1 MNLDDTIAAIAT
13 PIGEAG
19 IGIVRLSGN
28 DALAIADEIFVAKDG
43 RRPSEYETYTTH
55 YGHIVANVQG
65 SGVRGQGSEK
75 LYPVPCTLYPET
87 IDEVLLTVMRAP
99 KSYTR
104 EDIVEINCHGGIAAL
119 KKTLELVLMRGARL
133 AEPGEFTKKAFL
145 NGRIDLAQAEAVL
158 DIIRAKTNKGL
169 EAALLQLKGGVS
181 DSVRQL
187 RQELVDIKAHIEAS
201 VDFPEEELDAD
212 SLKTIGDRLSSVRRA
227 MEDFLDSF
235 KKGRIVREG
244 INCVICG
251 KANVGKSSLMNELLK
266 EERMI
271 VTPIPGTTRDAVSEY
286 INIDGI
292 PINLVDTAGIS
303 ESEHPL
309 DKEGVRRSRLWLE
322 KADLVLFVLDA
333 SDGLM
338 EQDRQIVE
346 FIKGKEVICVVNKID
361 LTRRM
366 PVNRAELKR
375 LFGRDTMCV
384 EISAL
389 KKINLKALPEAIL
402 NKVYRGEVLAND
414 YNMLTNARHRDAVFK
429 ASASV
434 EEAAASIEARQPE
447 EIISITLSE
456 AINALG
462 EITGESISEETLD
475 RIFSQF
481 CIGK

>member
-1 MNLDDTIAAIAT
+1 MLKANLDDTIAAIAT

-19 IGIVRLSGN
+19 IGIVRLSGK
-28 DALAIADEIFVAKDG
+28 DALVIADKIFMSADG
-43 RRPSEYETYTTH
+43 GKASEYGTYTTH
-55 YGHIVANVQG
+55 YGKIVDN
-65 SGVRGQGSEK
+65 GVI
-75 LYPVPCTLYPET
+75 V
-87 IDEVLLTVMRAP
+87 DEVILTVMRAP

-119 KKTLELVLMRGARL
+119 KKTLELVLAQGVRL
-133 AEPGEFTKKAFL
+133 AEAGEFTKRAFL

-158 DIIRAKTNKGL
+158 DIIRAKTDKGL
-169 EAALLQLKGGVS
+169 ETALLQLKGGVS

-187 RQELVDIKAHIEAS
+187 RHELVDIKAHIEAS
-201 VDFPEEELDAD
+201 VDFPEEELDVD
-212 SLKTIGDRLSSVRRA
+212 SLRAIGDRLNSVRRA
-227 MEDFLDSF
+227 MKDFLDSF
-235 KKGRIVREG
+235 EKGRIVREG

-292 PINLVDTAGIS
+292 PINIVDTAGIS
-303 ESEHPL
+303 ESEDPL

-333 SDGLM
+333 GDGLM
-338 EQDRQIVE
+338 EEDRQVVE

-366 PVNRAELKR
+366 PVNRTELKR
-375 LFGRDTMCV
+375 LFGKDTMCV
-384 EISAL
+384 ETSVL

-402 NKVYRGEVLAND
+402 NKVYKGEVLAND

-429 ASASV
+429 ASAAV
-434 EEAAASIEARQPE
+434 EEAMTSIEARQPE
-447 EIISITLSE
+447 EIISISLNE

-462 EITGESISEETLD
+462 EIIGESVSEEMLEA
-475 RIFSQF
+475 IFSQF
-481 CIGK
+481 CVGK

>member
-1 MNLDDTIAAIAT
+1 
-13 PIGEAG
+13 
-19 IGIVRLSGN
+19 
-28 DALAIADEIFVAKDG
+28 
-43 RRPSEYETYTTH
+43 
-55 YGHIVANVQG
+55 
-65 SGVRGQGSEK
+65 
-75 LYPVPCTLYPET
+75 
-87 IDEVLLTVMRAP
+87 
-99 KSYTR
+99 
-104 EDIVEINCHGGIAAL
+104 
-119 KKTLELVLMRGARL
+119 
-133 AEPGEFTKKAFL
+133 
-145 NGRIDLAQAEAVL
+145 
-158 DIIRAKTNKGL
+158 
-169 EAALLQLKGGVS
+169 
-181 DSVRQL
+181 
-187 RQELVDIKAHIEAS
+187 
-201 VDFPEEELDAD
+201 
-212 SLKTIGDRLSSVRRA
+212 
-227 MEDFLDSF
+227 
-235 KKGRIVREG
+235 
-244 INCVICG
+244 
-251 KANVGKSSLMNELLK
+251 
-266 EERMI
+266 
-271 VTPIPGTTRDAVSEY
+271 
-286 INIDGI
+286 
-292 PINLVDTAGIS
+292 
-303 ESEHPL
+303 
-309 DKEGVRRSRLWLE
+309 
-322 KADLVLFVLDA
+322 
-333 SDGLM
+333 M
-338 EQDRQIVE
+338 EQDRQVVE